1 MRVARGFRKAELC
14 GAGGLISRRISK
26 SQKVCLLRAVSI
38 FAIVLLTASCG
49 GAESVPTDIIV
60 SQYYSAIE
68 NGDANSAVSFFADGA
83 VVVTP
88 SGNVI
93 TGIDA
98 IKAQFIPYDLQFM
111 DRVEFLTDFTENNGK
126 ILWSQEWHYV
136 EGDTFTNECEV
147 TIENGKIVEW
157 VFQ

>member
-1 MRVARGFRKAELC
+1 MFIGKGQRFSFL
-14 GAGGLISRRISK
+14 RI
-26 SQKVCLLRAVSI
+26 ASI
-38 FAIVLLTASCG
+38 FVIVLLVASCG
-49 GAESVPTDIIV
+49 GIESVPTDIV
-60 SQYYSAIE
+60 MQYYSAIE
-68 NGDANSAVSFFADGA
+68 AGDANIAASFFADEA

-111 DRVEFLTDFTENNGK
+111 DRVEFLTDFTESNGK
-126 ILWSQEWHYV
+126 LLWTQEWHHV
-136 EGDTFTNECEV
+136 EEDSFVNECEV

-157 VFQ
+157 IFQ